1 MAGTARRVNSRPDKK
16 RVYRTYEEGSAVRE
30 LEVFP
35 EEQERRKKRSGKPKV
50 SVQTRQNRRRA
61 MSMSPGYLV
70 FLSAVCVATL
80 LLCVQYLQLKASYT
94 EQTEYLDV
102 LESDLSQLKSDND
115 AYYNQVQASVDL
127 EEIRRKATEELGM
140 HYADESQIEYYQPED
155 SSYVR
160 QYQDVP
166 GSER

>member
-1 MAGTARRVNSRPDKK
+1 MTGTARRVNSGPDKK
-16 RVYRTYEEGSAVRE
+16 RDYRTYEDGNAVRE
-30 LEVFP
+30 LEAFP
-35 EEQERRKKRSGKPKV
+35 EEREKRKKHSGKPKV
-50 SVQTRQNRRRA
+50 SVQTRQNRRRV

-70 FLSAVCVATL
+70 FLSAVCVAAL

-94 EQTEYLDV
+94 EQTEYLDRQ
-102 LESDLSQLKSDND
+102 ESDLSQLKSDND

-127 EEIRRKATEELGM
+127 EAIRQKAMEELGM
-140 HYADESQIEYYQPED
+140 HYADESQIEYYSTKD

-166 GSER
+166 DSEK